1 MEERMNRQK
10 FWVVFIGAQVVGLF
24 LAMSGV
30 LIHFYTVILGMF
42 LLFPGIILT
51 SSLAISQTP
60 WIVLVAA
67 ILTMTINVP
76 FWITLF
82 KPAPARA
89 VSR

>member
-1 MEERMNRQK
+1 MNRQK